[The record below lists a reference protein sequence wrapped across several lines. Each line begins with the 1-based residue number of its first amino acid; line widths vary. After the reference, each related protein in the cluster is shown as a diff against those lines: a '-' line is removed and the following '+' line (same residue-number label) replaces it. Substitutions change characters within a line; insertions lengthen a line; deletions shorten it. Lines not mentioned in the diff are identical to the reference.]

1 MSFTVLCVCVLLSL
15 DTNRES
21 AKNSCKCNRSGSSS
35 AGHYRNLRCVKCFLC
50 SSLWQLTLAIRE
62 GSGLQWAHYP
72 PPLPSLC
79 VFIRDCC
86 AELFDGFV
94 FPAVNHTIRD
104 VTNTILAC
112 SWIHSDSWIFVSLT
126 ETQRGMHFTRAPP
139 SLKPEIDLISLL
151 FSFQYC
157 GKKKKYETQP
167 WHFAKVQNANRLFFP
182 AYSAPEINP
191 LRHSIWQT
199 HLGWRVGAGKGE
211 V

>member
-1 MSFTVLCVCVLLSL
+1 M
-15 DTNRES
+15 
-21 AKNSCKCNRSGSSS
+21 
-35 AGHYRNLRCVKCFLC
+35 
-50 SSLWQLTLAIRE
+50 SSL
-62 GSGLQWAHYP
+62 S

-157 GKKKKYETQP
+157 GKKKKIWNPTVALCQSPKCQQTFFSCILGP
-167 WHFAKVQNANRLFFP
+167 WNKPLAPFHLANPFGMEGGGR
-182 AYSAPEINP
+182 
-191 LRHSIWQT
+191 
-199 HLGWRVGAGKGE
+199 KGRGIG
-211 V
+211 

>member
-1 MSFTVLCVCVLLSL
+1 MSFCHWTLIESQRKTVVSVTGAAAPRQDITGIYDVLNVSFVPP
-15 DTNRES
+15 
-21 AKNSCKCNRSGSSS
+21 CG
-35 AGHYRNLRCVKCFLC
+35 
-50 SSLWQLTLAIRE
+50 SSLWQLGKAAACNELII
-62 GSGLQWAHYP
+62 P
-72 PPLPSLC
+72 PPSPLS
-79 VFIRDCC
+79 VSSSVIVVQNY
-86 AELFDGFV
+86 FDRFV

-126 ETQRGMHFTRAPP
+126 ETQRGMHFTRVPP

>member
-72 PPLPSLC
+72 PPSPLS
-79 VFIRDCC
+79 VSSSVIVVQNY
-86 AELFDGFV
+86 FDRFV

-157 GKKKKYETQP
+157 GKKKKNMKP
-167 WHFAKVQNANRLFFP
+167 NRGTLPKSKMPTDFFFLHTR
-182 AYSAPEINP
+182 P
-191 LRHSIWQT
+191 L
-199 HLGWRVGAGKGE
+199 K
-211 V
+211 